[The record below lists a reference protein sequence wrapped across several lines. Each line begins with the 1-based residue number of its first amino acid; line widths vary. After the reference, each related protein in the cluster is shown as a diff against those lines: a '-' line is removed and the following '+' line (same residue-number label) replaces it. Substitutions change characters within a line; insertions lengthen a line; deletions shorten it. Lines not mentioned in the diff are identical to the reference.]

1 MWTVLE
7 GNIALTCACLP
18 MFRNLLV
25 SLFPRLFPRLFPKS
39 ANSQTRAHSDRAYGN
54 LSKQGNSSNGL
65 IPSVTI
71 ALKYNIQS
79 SSVTTG
85 RRDSGEEYI
94 LQDRDERHHPSNP
107 ANGGIR
113 KVTQFTIQYDDDG
126 SSQNSTGKSATKA

>member
-25 SLFPRLFPRLFPKS
+25 SLFPRLFPKS
-39 ANSQTRAHSDRAYGN
+39 ANSRTGAHSDGAYGN
-54 LSKQGNSSNGL
+54 LSKQGNSNNGL
-65 IPSVTI
+65 IPSVTN
-71 ALKYNIQS
+71 ALKNNIQS
-79 SSVTTG
+79 SSVATG

-107 ANGGIR
+107 AYGGIK

-126 SSQNSTGKSATKA
+126 SSQNSIGKSGTKA